1 MSLATVGNKATDEQ
15 SLGELLTDVRRNIQ
29 LIENHDARI
38 SQEYKGLIIDTTISL
53 ERLSVL
59 VATLHL
65 FSNNETIDD
74 VSTETIKFM
83 LVNAFQGFVHQQH
96 YDFENRKAHVLAAK
110 EYYKD
115 FHHLC
120 QLYGLAEKT
129 NFDANRMTNPVQES
143 NRMEKIQKYQDKK
156 RLETLLEE
164 MEKRT
169 HVEEE
174 VQREIYLSLIK
185 LWVMRCEEEL
195 YNINS
200 ELPMLEHMEKL
211 RGGLVKQRPIIKP
224 KVMKP
229 FILVKSELQKRVFG
243 AGYPSLPTMTLDEF
257 YDEEMVRMAA
267 EAERQLNQPKPVE
280 PEDPDEETEE
290 SLGKARAWDEW
301 KDTHR
306 RGEGNRHN
314 RS

>member
-1 MSLATVGNKATDEQ
+1 MSLATVGENVDEQ
-15 SLGELLTDVRRNIQ
+15 SLSELLADARKNVK
-29 LIENHDARI
+29 LIEDHDART
-38 SQEYKGLIIDTTISL
+38 SQQYKDLIIESILSL

-65 FSNNETIDD
+65 FSNNEEIDD

-83 LVNAFQGFVHQQH
+83 IVNAYQGFVHQQH
-96 YDFENRKAHVLAAK
+96 YDFENRKAHILAAK

-120 QLYGLAEKT
+120 QLYGVAKKT
-129 NFDANRMTNPVQES
+129 DFDLNRTNHPVNQS
-143 NRMEKIQKYQDKK
+143 NRVEKIQKYQDKK
-156 RLETLLEE
+156 KLETKLEE
-164 MEKRT
+164 MEKRP

-174 VQREIYLSLIK
+174 VQREIYLSQIK
-185 LWVMRCEEEL
+185 LWAMKAEEEL

-200 ELPMLEHMEKL
+200 EVPMLEHMEKI
-211 RGGLVKQRPIIKP
+211 RGGQIKQKPIIRP

-229 FILVKSELQKRVFG
+229 FILVKSELQKQVFG

-257 YDEEMVRMAA
+257 YEEEMKRIV
-267 EAERQLNQPKPVE
+267 EQQERQKNQPKPVE

-290 SLGKARAWDEW
+290 SLAKARAWDDW
-301 KDTHR
+301 KDTHK

>member
-15 SLGELLTDVRRNIQ
+15 SLGELLTDVRKNIQ

-110 EYYKD
+110 EYFKD

-164 MEKRT
+164 MENRT

-174 VQREIYLSLIK
+174 VQREIYLSLVK
-185 LWVMRCEEEL
+185 LWVMKCEE
-195 YNINS
+195 NCTIS
-200 ELPMLEHMEKL
+200 T
-211 RGGLVKQRPIIKP
+211 
-224 KVMKP
+224 VMKP

-267 EAERQLNQPKPVE
+267 EAERQLNEPKPVE

>member
-1 MSLATVGNKATDEQ
+1 MSLATVGDEVDEK
-15 SLGELLTDVRRNIQ
+15 SLSELLTSARKNVVS
-29 LIENHDARI
+29 IENHEDRT
-38 SQEYKGLIIDTTISL
+38 SQEYKDLIIMTTLSL
-53 ERLSVL
+53 EKLSVL

-83 LVNAFQGFVHQQH
+83 TVNAFQGYVHQQH
-96 YDFENRKAHVLAAK
+96 YDFENRKAHILAAK

-120 QLYGLAEKT
+120 QLYDLAKTT
-129 NFDANRMTNPVQES
+129 NFDLNRTNNPVNNS

-156 RLETLLEE
+156 NLETKLEE

-174 VQREIYLSLIK
+174 VQREIYLSQIK
-185 LWVMRCEEEL
+185 LWVMRVEDEI
-195 YNINS
+195 YNINC
-200 ELPMLEHMEKL
+200 ELPMLEHMEKI
-211 RGGLVKQRPIIKP
+211 RGGQVKQRPIIKP

-229 FILVKSELQKRVFG
+229 FILVKSELQKQVFG

-257 YDEEMVRMAA
+257 YDQEMKRIVEEQ
-267 EAERQLNQPKPVE
+267 ERQKNQPKPVE

-290 SLGKARAWDEW
+290 SLAKARAWDDW